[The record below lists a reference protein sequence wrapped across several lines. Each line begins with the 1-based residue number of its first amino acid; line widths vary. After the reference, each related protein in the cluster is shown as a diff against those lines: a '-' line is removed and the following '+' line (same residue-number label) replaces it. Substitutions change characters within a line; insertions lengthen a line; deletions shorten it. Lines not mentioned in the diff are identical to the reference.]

1 MYTEG
6 QPTTK
11 KDININN
18 ININNINI
26 NNINISINNINIKYR
41 AMLGSGS

>member
-1 MYTEG
+1 MYTER

-18 ININNINI
+18 SNINNINI
-26 NNINISINNINIKYR
+26 NIKYR
-41 AMLGSGS
+41 EILGSGS

>member
-26 NNINISINNINIKYR
+26 NNININIKYR
-41 AMLGSGS
+41 EILGSGS

>member
-26 NNINISINNINIKYR
+26 NIKYR
-41 AMLGSGS
+41 EILGSGS